1 MAHWTP
7 PSDDNRV
14 LTGMLTERD
23 VPLRQFVKGGNVP
36 LEESRP
42 LRVTGGGTKMTWFLA
57 SASIASMRPP
67 ATATSAQKLST
78 LFEMRG
84 TSGESI
90 SNETICE
97 VLADQA
103 DVDEADIDVKVTLCK
118 TATNQVHKRFM
129 CDGSMFLDY
138 NRLDNKIRR
147 LFELQD
153 RQTLIYYR
161 DVEGDRILLATND
174 DLAYLKTIGLKDGS
188 TKLEIIV
195 KNPVSSVLK
204 YLK

>member
-1 MAHWTP
+1 
-7 PSDDNRV
+7 
-14 LTGMLTERD
+14 
-23 VPLRQFVKGGNVP
+23 
-36 LEESRP
+36 
-42 LRVTGGGTKMTWFLA
+42 
-57 SASIASMRPP
+57 MRPP

-97 VLADQA
+97 VLVDQA

-138 NRLDNKIRR
+138 NRLDNKICR

-174 DLAYLKTIGLKDGS
+174 DLAYLKTIGL
-188 TKLEIIV
+188 
-195 KNPVSSVLK
+195 
-204 YLK
+204 

>member
-1 MAHWTP
+1 
-7 PSDDNRV
+7 
-14 LTGMLTERD
+14 MLTERD
-23 VPLRQFVKGGNVP
+23 VPLRQFVTGGDVP
-36 LEESRP
+36 LEDSRP
-42 LRVTGGGTKMTWFLA
+42 LGVTGGGTRMTWFPA

-84 TSGESI
+84 ASGESI

-103 DVDEADIDVKVTLCK
+103 DVDEADVDVKVTLSK

-138 NRLDNKIRR
+138 DRLDNKIRR

-153 RQTLIYYR
+153 RQILIYYR

-174 DLAYLKTIGLKDGS
+174 DLAYLKTNGLKDGS

>member
-1 MAHWTP
+1 
-7 PSDDNRV
+7 
-14 LTGMLTERD
+14 
-23 VPLRQFVKGGNVP
+23 
-36 LEESRP
+36 
-42 LRVTGGGTKMTWFLA
+42 
-57 SASIASMRPP
+57 MRPP

-138 NRLDNKIRR
+138 NRLDNKIRQ

>member
-1 MAHWTP
+1 MVQSVLGVLRP
-7 PSDDNRV
+7 GRV
-14 LTGMLTERD
+14 TTEEDRLL
-23 VPLRQFVKGGNVP
+23 LRCPANLH
-36 LEESRP
+36 LEDSRP
-42 LRVTGGGTKMTWFLA
+42 LGVTGVGTRMTWFPA

-67 ATATSAQKLST
+67 ATATSTQKLST

-84 TSGESI
+84 ASGESI

-103 DVDEADIDVKVTLCK
+103 DVDEADGDVKVTLCK

-138 NRLDNKIRR
+138 DRLDNKIRR

-153 RQTLIYYR
+153 RQILIYYR

-174 DLAYLKTIGLKDGS
+174 DLAYLKTNGLKDGS